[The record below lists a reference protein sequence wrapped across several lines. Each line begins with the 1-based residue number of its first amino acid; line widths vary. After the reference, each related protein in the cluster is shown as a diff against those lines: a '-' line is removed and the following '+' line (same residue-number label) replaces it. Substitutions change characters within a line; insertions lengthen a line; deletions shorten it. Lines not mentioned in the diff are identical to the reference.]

1 MPLWTSADVAAP
13 RLPEISPKA
22 ISPSRPWVIAL
33 VTIIAV
39 STLVAAIGVL
49 AACVV
54 VVQTVEMTDS
64 LARQTVLNLAVAG
77 ALVQI
82 SLLSFV
88 FVWEKYRHAKLPAQ
102 LAKPLH
108 TGPP

>member
-1 MPLWTSADVAAP
+1 MPLWTSAAVAAP
-13 RLPEISPKA
+13 RLPEISPKT

-54 VVQTVEMTDS
+54 VVQTVEITDS
-64 LARQTVLNLAVAG
+64 LAWQIVLNLAVAG
-77 ALVQI
+77 VLAQI
-82 SLLSFV
+82 SLLSFM
-88 FVWEKYRHAKLPAQ
+88 FVWEKYRHGETTSSA
-102 LAKPLH
+102 
-108 TGPP
+108 G